1 MLSMTVKVSPII
13 WYLDE
18 ALAVVYN
25 AKSLAY
31 SFDRKVKQ
39 DELEQNPYRH
49 VSIRITCTVPKSWIE
64 VGADHD

>member
-1 MLSMTVKVSPII
+1 MTVKVSPII

-31 SFDRKVKQ
+31 SFDRKV
-39 DELEQNPYRH
+39 
-49 VSIRITCTVPKSWIE
+49 
-64 VGADHD
+64 